1 MGGIEYEKKNN
12 SLLGLVA
19 QMMKGK
25 PFKKESKK
33 EEKDFTRERKVGF
46 VSLICIIINMVRKST
61 QLELDAFREKFMP
74 EAAEATTY
82 TKQSFSEARKKL
94 SPRAF
99 TLLND
104 ELIQG
109 FYEDDDYK
117 TYKGFRLLAID
128 GMKVEI
134 PNNKQTQKQYGFVS
148 NGGTS
153 PKLARAL
160 SSQLMDIENKL
171 VITSTLGRCDAN
183 ERSLAEANIEKI
195 LPWKTPYSRDLIL
208 FDRGYPS
215 AALIYYLQTHGIHFL
230 MRVPSSFYS
239 EVTHT
244 ATPDE
249 IVEIVITKERA
260 SKLKEKGTLI
270 PVGTVLK
277 VRVVKVELSTGE
289 IETLITDVTATE
301 ISYEECKALYFKR
314 WGIETRYD
322 QLKNQFEIENFSGVT
337 PTVIEQ
343 DFYATILLSNM
354 ASLIEQDAHE
364 EMQKKNAH
372 KTLKYDDYKIN
383 HNILVGKLKNRLV
396 EIILEED
403 NTKKDAMFQRL
414 IAEMERNIV
423 AVIPGRS
430 FKREKKS
437 KANKYNKSK
446 RRSL

>member
-1 MGGIEYEKKNN
+1 
-12 SLLGLVA
+12 
-19 QMMKGK
+19 MKGK
-25 PFKKESKK
+25 EFREESKK

-46 VSLICIIINMVRKST
+46 VAVICIIFNMIRKST
-61 QLELDAFREKFMP
+61 QLELDEFREKFMT
-74 EAAEATTY
+74 EAAKTTTY
-82 TKQSFSEARKKL
+82 TKQAFSEARQKL

-99 TLLND
+99 TLLTD

-128 GMKVEI
+128 GMVVEI
-134 PNNKQTQKQYGFVS
+134 PNNKETQKQYGFVT
-148 NGGTS
+148 NGDKNF
-153 PKLARAL
+153 KLARAL

-171 VITSTLGRCDAN
+171 VISSTLARYDAS
-183 ERSLAEANIEKI
+183 ERDLAKINIEKI
-195 LPWKTPYSRDLIL
+195 LPWETPYSRDLIL

-215 AALIYYLQTHGIHFL
+215 AALIFYLQTRGIHFL
-230 MRVPSSFYS
+230 MRVSSSFYN
-239 EVTHT
+239 EVNHT

-249 IVEIVITKERA
+249 WVEIVITKERA
-260 SKLKEKGTLI
+260 KELKEQGTLI

-277 VRVVKVELSTGE
+277 IRVIKVKLSTGE
-289 IETLITDVTATE
+289 IETLITDLTAE
-301 ISYEECKALYFKR
+301 ELSYEECKALYFKR

-322 QLKNQFEIENFSGVT
+322 QLKNQFEVENFSGVT

-372 KTLKYDDYKIN
+372 KTLKYDEYKIN

-403 NTKKDAMFQRL
+403 NAKKDAMFQRL
-414 IAEMERNIV
+414 IAELERNIV

-437 KANKYNKSK
+437 KANKYNNSK

>member
-1 MGGIEYEKKNN
+1 M
-12 SLLGLVA
+12 L
-19 QMMKGK
+19 KGK
-25 PFKKESKK
+25 KFREESKK

-46 VSLICIIINMVRKST
+46 VSLVCLILNMIRKST
-61 QLELDAFREKFMP
+61 QLELDEFREKFMP
-74 EAAEATTY
+74 EVAEATTY
-82 TKQSFSEARKKL
+82 TKQSFSEARQKL

-104 ELIQG
+104 EFILG

-128 GMKVEI
+128 GMRVEI

-148 NGGTS
+148 NGDGS

-171 VITSTLGRCDAN
+171 MLTSTLGRCDAN
-183 ERSLAEANIEKI
+183 ERVLAEGNIEKI
-195 LPWKTPYSRDLIL
+195 LPWKTPHSRDLIL

-215 AALIYYLQTHGIHFL
+215 AGLIFYLLTHGVHFL
-230 MRVPSSFYS
+230 MRVSANFYS
-239 EVTHT
+239 EVTDT

-249 IVEIVITKERA
+249 TVEIVITKERA
-260 SKLKEKGTLI
+260 SKLKEKGTAI

-289 IETLITDVTATE
+289 IETLITDVSAKE
-301 ISYEECKALYFKR
+301 INYEECKALYFKR

-322 QLKNQFEIENFSGVT
+322 VLKNQFEIENFSGET
-337 PTVIEQ
+337 PLVIEQ
-343 DFYATILLSNM
+343 DFYATMLLSNI
-354 ASLIEQDAHE
+354 ASLIEQDALE
-364 EMQKKNAH
+364 EMQKKNAQ
-372 KTLKYDDYKIN
+372 KKLKYAEYKIN
-383 HNILVGKLKNRLV
+383 HNILVGKLKNHLV

-403 NTKKDAMFQRL
+403 NEKKDAMFNRM
-414 IAEMERNIV
+414 IAELERNIV

-437 KANKYNKSK
+437 KVNKYHKSK
-446 RRSL
+446 RRSI

>member
-1 MGGIEYEKKNN
+1 
-12 SLLGLVA
+12 VA

-25 PFKKESKK
+25 ILKEKSKK
-33 EEKDFTRERKVGF
+33 EEKDFTRERKIGF
-46 VSLICIIINMVRKST
+46 VSLICLIINMVRKST
-61 QLELDAFREKFMP
+61 QLELDEFREKFMP
-74 EAAEATTY
+74 ESAKNTTY
-82 TKQSFSEARKKL
+82 TKQAFSEARQKL

-99 TLLND
+99 TLLSD

-117 TYKGFRLLAID
+117 KYKGFRLLAID
-128 GMKVEI
+128 GMVVEI
-134 PNNKQTQKQYGFVS
+134 PNNKETQKQYGFVS
-148 NGGTS
+148 NGDKS
-153 PKLARAL
+153 PKMARAL

-171 VITSTLGRCDAN
+171 VVSSTLGRCDAS
-183 ERSLAEANIEKI
+183 ERDLAKINIEHI

-215 AALIYYLQTHGIHFL
+215 ASLIHYLQTNRVHFL
-230 MRVPSSFYS
+230 MRVSSSFYK
-239 EVTHT
+239 EVNNT

-249 IVEIVITKERA
+249 WVEIVITKEKA
-260 SKLKEKGTLI
+260 KELEKQGTPI

-277 VRVVKVELSTGE
+277 VRVIKVELSTGE
-289 IETLITDVTATE
+289 IETLITDLSAEE

-337 PTVIEQ
+337 TTVIEQ

-354 ASLIEQDAHE
+354 ASLIEQDALE

-372 KTLKYDDYKIN
+372 KTLKYDEYKIN
-383 HNILVGKLKNRLV
+383 HNILVGKLKNNLV

-403 NTKKDAMFQRL
+403 DAKKDEMFQRL
-414 IAEMERNIV
+414 IAELERNII

>member
-1 MGGIEYEKKNN
+1 M
-12 SLLGLVA
+12 L
-19 QMMKGK
+19 KGK
-25 PFKKESKK
+25 KIREEAKKEK
-33 EEKDFTRERKVGF
+33 KDFTRERKVGF
-46 VSLICIIINMVRKST
+46 VSLVCIILNMIRKST
-61 QLELDAFREKFMP
+61 QLELDAFREEFMP

-82 TKQSFSEARKKL
+82 TKQAFSEARQKL

-99 TLLND
+99 TLLTD

-117 TYKGFRLLAID
+117 KYKGFRLLAID
-128 GMKVEI
+128 GMMVEI

-148 NGGTS
+148 NGGNS

-160 SSQLMDIENKL
+160 SSQLLDIENRL
-171 VITSTLGRCDAN
+171 VVSSTLGRCDAS
-183 ERSLAEANIEKI
+183 ERDLAKINIEKI
-195 LPWKTPYSRDLIL
+195 RPWETPYSRDLIL

-215 AALIYYLQTHGIHFL
+215 AELIYYLLAHGIHFL
-230 MRVPSSFYS
+230 MRVSASFYS
-239 EVTHT
+239 EVTQT

-249 IVEIVITKERA
+249 TVEIVITKERA
-260 SKLKEKGTLI
+260 NKLKKKGTLI

-277 VRVVKVELSTGE
+277 VRVVKVALSNGE
-289 IETLITDVTATE
+289 IEILLTDVNAEE

-322 QLKNQFEIENFSGVT
+322 VLKNQFEIENFSGET

-343 DFYATILLSNM
+343 DFYATILLSNI
-354 ASLIEQDAHE
+354 ASLIEQDALE
-364 EMQKKNAH
+364 EMQKKHAH
-372 KTLKYDDYKIN
+372 KTLKYDEYRIN
-383 HNILVGKLKNRLV
+383 HNILVGKLKNHLV

-403 NTKKDAMFQRL
+403 NAKKDIMYERM
-414 IAEMERNIV
+414 IAEIERNIV

-430 FKREKKS
+430 FKREKKH
-437 KANKYNKSK
+437 KANKYSKSK